1 MADSRKDW
9 LLLGVSIAG
18 KEARNVSFDFVSS
31 ATGIVLKFEYLTIS
45 YIQQGENQ
53 PKNNTIRKLKRHPTI
68 QQAPWRSHFLCTER
82 DKKTDENNNGKPVYR
97 KKDPANE
104 S

>member
-31 ATGIVLKFEYLTIS
+31 ATGIVLKFQYLTIS
-45 YIQQGENQ
+45 YIQQGENH
-53 PKNNTIRKLKRHPTI
+53 PKK
-68 QQAPWRSHFLCTER
+68 
-82 DKKTDENNNGKPVYR
+82 
-97 KKDPANE
+97 
-104 S
+104 